1 VSSIKEYFEYY
12 DALDYEEWCELLPDI
27 REETRIYKE
36 VAQTLLEM
44 HEVLM
49 TSLKKREDDAK
60 IIMTEFED
68 LQITF
73 EEQKKILDASAE
85 SRMKWAFAL
94 LFVPGVN
101 LIAYPLL
108 TSLAREDT
116 VKAIA
121 KGGQA
126 KVHEAAVIVV
136 AETLIP
142 ALSNFIDGLK
152 KTAGFFEAM
161 EKDMQSFEGKAETN
175 IDSPKRLHYKVMRK
189 KANEMKSLCQA
200 FYAALPDVRTDFA
213 AIPNKG
219 TDQNYVDKWLKKEL
233 AQIEKK
239 RSTVQRYLLAVFKGS
254 EAGGEAKGDEKS
266 KDGEK
271 AEDKKKYEDKESS
284 EAEGGEK
291 ADGDEK
297 SKDGEKDEDKKKS
310 EDEESSEAEGGEKA
324 DGDEKS
330 KDGEKDEDK
339 KKYEDEESSE
349 AEGGEKADGDEKSKD
364 GEKDEDKKKYEDEES
379 SEAEGG
385 EKADGDEKSKD
396 GEKDEDKKKYEDE
409 ESSEAEGGE
418 KADGDEKSKDG
429 EKDEDKKKYE
439 DEESSEAE
447 GGEKA
452 DGDEKSKGGEKDEDE
467 GKLKLKQTNDTFYLG
482 GILRYFRCTLV

>member
-49 TSLKKREDDAK
+49 TSLKEREDDAK

-73 EEQKKILDASAE
+73 EEQKKILEASAE
-85 SRMKWAFAL
+85 SRMKWASTL
-94 LFVPGVN
+94 LCVPGVN
-101 LIAYPLL
+101 LIATPLL

-116 VKAIA
+116 VRAIA

-126 KVHEAAVIVV
+126 KVHEAAVLVV
-136 AETLIP
+136 ANALIP
-142 ALSNFIDGLK
+142 ALSHFIDGLK
-152 KTAGFFEAM
+152 KTAGFFQAM
-161 EKDMQSFEGKAETN
+161 EKELQSFEGKAETN

-189 KANEMKSLCQA
+189 KAKEMKSLCQA

-271 AEDKKKYEDKESS
+271 AEVKKKYEDKESS
-284 EAEGGEK
+284 EAEAGEK

-297 SKDGEKDEDKKKS
+297 SKD
-310 EDEESSEAEGGEKA
+310 
-324 DGDEKS
+324 
-330 KDGEKDEDK
+330 
-339 KKYEDEESSE
+339 
-349 AEGGEKADGDEKSKD
+349 
-364 GEKDEDKKKYEDEES
+364 
-379 SEAEGG
+379 
-385 EKADGDEKSKD
+385 
-396 GEKDEDKKKYEDE
+396 
-409 ESSEAEGGE
+409 
-418 KADGDEKSKDG
+418 
-429 EKDEDKKKYE
+429 
-439 DEESSEAE
+439 
-447 GGEKA
+447 
-452 DGDEKSKGGEKDEDE
+452 GEKDEDE

-482 GILRYFRCTLV
+482 GFLHYFGCTLV

>member
-1 VSSIKEYFEYY
+1 MSDTQNTTEHAVDVLKDNLRIMPRNMCLFSLSIRSLYANKAVGTSTDVSKRFRKLRDDTRQDAILYLKCHLPISTKFVSSIKEYFEYY

-60 IIMTEFED
+60 IIMTEFEV
-68 LQITF
+68 LQSAF
-73 EEQKKILDASAE
+73 EKQKKILEASAE
-85 SRMKWAFAL
+85 SRMIWAFTL
-94 LFVPGVN
+94 FFVPGVN
-101 LIAYPLL
+101 LIATPLL
-108 TSLAREDT
+108 TSIAREDT

-161 EKDMQSFEGKAETN
+161 EKELQSFEGKAETN

-189 KANEMKSLCQA
+189 KAKEMKSLCQA

-271 AEDKKKYEDKESS
+271 AEVKKKYEDKESS
-284 EAEGGEK
+284 EAEAGEK

-297 SKDGEKDEDKKKS
+297 SKD
-310 EDEESSEAEGGEKA
+310 
-324 DGDEKS
+324 
-330 KDGEKDEDK
+330 
-339 KKYEDEESSE
+339 
-349 AEGGEKADGDEKSKD
+349 
-364 GEKDEDKKKYEDEES
+364 
-379 SEAEGG
+379 
-385 EKADGDEKSKD
+385 
-396 GEKDEDKKKYEDE
+396 
-409 ESSEAEGGE
+409 
-418 KADGDEKSKDG
+418 
-429 EKDEDKKKYE
+429 
-439 DEESSEAE
+439 
-447 GGEKA
+447 
-452 DGDEKSKGGEKDEDE
+452 GEKDEDE

-482 GILRYFRCTLV
+482 SFLRYFRCTLV